1 MSKYGDMKTV
11 PILFTFD
18 DKLIEAACVCMSS
31 LLMNANDDTFYDI
44 FVLHNERYDF
54 SQTPLVRL
62 PEYFGNCKLTFRPVS
77 GEFVGGYEIRGIP
90 ETCYYRLLAPD
101 LIPEYDKLLYSDVD
115 VIIRDDLSRY
125 YDLDLGDN
133 CFAGVDTG
141 SRLRPWIQNY
151 VSGTLGLDWHD
162 GYFYSGNLVI
172 NSAVIRRDGL
182 IDRFREL
189 SRNSYFQQDM
199 DIINIACNRRFL
211 RLSPAFCMTNFLYGL
226 MVDQRDEMVKDFG
239 AEEVDYALNCGI
251 IHYNGDK
258 PWKTW
263 CHHAD
268 VWWEYYRRSPFF
280 SEKRYMDFY
289 ASKTDELDRLP
300 LMKRVKILVRYFV
313 KGRKK

>member
-1 MSKYGDMKTV
+1 MRTI

-18 DKLIEAACVCMSS
+18 DKLVLPACVCMSS
-31 LLMNANDDTFYDI
+31 MLMNAHEDTFYDI
-44 FVLHNERYDF
+44 FVLHSDRYDL
-54 SQTPLVRL
+54 SKTEVARI
-62 PEYFGNCKLTFRPVS
+62 PEYFKNCHITFRPIK
-77 GEFVGGYEIRGIP
+77 GEFLGAYEIRGIP
-90 ETCYYRLLAPD
+90 ETCYYRLLSPE

-115 VIIRDDLSRY
+115 VIIRDDLGKY
-125 YDLDLGDN
+125 YDMDLGEN
-133 CFAGVDTG
+133 YFAGVDTG

-151 VSGTLGLDWHD
+151 VNNTLKLDWHD

-172 NSAVIRRDGL
+172 NSAAIRRDDL
-182 IDRFREL
+182 TNRFREL
-189 SRNSYFQQDM
+189 AKKDWFQQDM

-226 MVDQRDEMVKDFG
+226 MVNQREEMAKDFG
-239 AEEVDYALNCGI
+239 EEEIRYALDKGI

-268 VWWEYYRRSPFF
+268 VWWEYYRRCPFF
-280 SEKRYMDFY
+280 DEKYYLSFY
-289 ASKTDELDRLP
+289 ESKTDELDRLP
-300 LMKRVKILVRYFV
+300 LLKRIKILVRWFV